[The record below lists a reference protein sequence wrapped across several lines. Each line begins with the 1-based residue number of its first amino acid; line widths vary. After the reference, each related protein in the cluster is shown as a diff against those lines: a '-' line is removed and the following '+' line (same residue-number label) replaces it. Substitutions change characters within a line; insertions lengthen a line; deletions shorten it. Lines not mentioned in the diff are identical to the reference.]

1 MASKTVLRVGATLG
15 IVGMTAGAWF
25 AGKQVRSPAQ
35 AAATANPPTASRI
48 TAPVEERELSSSVIV
63 RGVVRYGD
71 PRAVVLAAS
80 SVKNASAGPTGA
92 VSIISSPAVKGAELP
107 DGAPAL
113 TVGGRPVF
121 VFEGKVPA
129 YRDLRPGDVG
139 DDVRQLEEALARF
152 DMNPGTV
159 DGKYDKAT
167 ETAVERWY
175 TSKGYAAFGP
185 TDAQR
190 TQLRGLRDALSRA
203 NDATV
208 TARQSLDAA
217 KRSTSGDRTL
227 AAQEGVR
234 TAKEKVASTQAEA
247 AREQVRFDGEIDA
260 RRSAVTLAERA
271 LTLAEQALAKAQ
283 RESTDTAPIIDSED
297 AVVTAQSQSAQ
308 AKIALDEAV
317 AQVPLAES
325 AVVDA
330 VATLDTARKDLDLL
344 KKTKVTIPQTDPG
357 VVVLI
362 DNSATTIRAAEAVV
376 RQAEAAL
383 RAAEVGRTAAARVV
397 ETRQAALTD
406 ADRAIARA
414 QAAIGRAKQSV
425 SDRSVGVEEA
435 TQRVATA
442 LADTQRTKRELAT
455 SERAQADARKT
466 AAVAVRQ
473 AEGAVT
479 VAEAQLRDA
488 KNTSAASA
496 AAEQLSS
503 AEQTKVRA
511 QTELDELERQIGTV
525 VPANE
530 ILFFPTLPLRVDDVK
545 ALRGDV
551 VEGPVMTVTTARLA
565 VDSSVDVAQAKLVR
579 KGSAVVIESTE
590 FNVELKGTVTEI
602 ASTAGTKGADPGKVY
617 LEVTPNEGE
626 KTEVD
631 PKDLNG
637 SSVKLTIPIRS
648 TGKAVVAVP
657 VAAVSIAADGTSRV
671 EVEDTPG
678 APTRFIRVRT
688 GLAAEGYVEV
698 TPLESK
704 LAAGAQVVV
713 GNREGVLL
721 EGTTEENDKSSDTAA
736 ADSSSPDVSGSSGAS
751 TPETSEATPE
761 TSEATADEAT
771 TDPATAETTGAP

>member
-1 MASKTVLRVGATLG
+1 MASKTVLRLGATLG

-35 AAATANPPTASRI
+35 AAATANPPVASRI

-80 SVKNASAGPTGA
+80 SVKNATAGPTGA
-92 VSIISSPAVKGAELP
+92 ISIISSPAVKGAELP
-107 DGAPAL
+107 EGAPAL

-121 VFEGKVPA
+121 VFQGKVPA
-129 YRDLRPGDVG
+129 YRDMRPGDSG
-139 DDVRQLEEALARF
+139 DDVRQLEQALERF
-152 DMNPGTV
+152 AMNPGAV
-159 DGKYDKAT
+159 DGIYDKAT
-167 ETAVERWY
+167 ETAVELWY
-175 TSKGYAAFGP
+175 KSKGYSAFGP

-190 TQLRGLRDALSRA
+190 TQLRSLRDAVSRA
-203 NDATV
+203 QDLTV

-217 KRSTSGDRTL
+217 KRSTSVDRTL
-227 AAQEGVR
+227 AAQEAVR
-234 TAKEKVASTQAEA
+234 VAKEKVAATQSDAE
-247 AREQVRFDGEIDA
+247 REQVRFVSEIEA
-260 RRSAVTLAERA
+260 RQSAVTLAERA
-271 LTLAEQALAKAQ
+271 VVLADQTLVKAQ
-283 RESTDTAPIIDSED
+283 RDSLDTTPVADSED
-297 AVVTAQSQSAQ
+297 AVATAQSQARQ
-308 AKIALDEAV
+308 AKIALDDAA

-325 AVVDA
+325 AVTDA
-330 VATLDTARKDLDLL
+330 VASLDTARKDLDLL

-357 VVVLI
+357 VIVLV
-362 DNSATTIRAAEAVV
+362 DNSPATIRGAEAVV
-376 RQAEAAL
+376 RQAEATV
-383 RAAEVGRTAAARVV
+383 RSAEVGRTAAARLV

-406 ADRAIARA
+406 AERAVAKA
-414 QAAIGRAKQSV
+414 QASIGRAKQSV
-425 SDRSVGVEEA
+425 SDRSSGVEEA
-435 TQRVATA
+435 SQRVATA
-442 LADTQRTKRELAT
+442 QADLERTKRELAAST
-455 SERAQADARKT
+455 KSQADAAK
-466 AAVAVRQ
+466 AATVATRQ
-473 AEGAVT
+473 ARGGVS

-488 KNTSAASA
+488 KNSNAASA

-511 QTELDELERQIGTV
+511 QTELTELERQVGIV

-530 ILFFPTLPLRVDDVK
+530 LLFFPTLPLRVDDVK

-551 VEGPVMTVTTARLA
+551 VNGPVMTVTTARLA

-602 ASTAGTKGADPGKVY
+602 AATAGTKGADPGKVY

-648 TGKAVVAVP
+648 TGKAVMAVP
-657 VAAVSIAADGTSRV
+657 VAAVSIAADGASRV
-671 EVEDTPG
+671 EVESAPG
-678 APTRFIRVRT
+678 AATTFVRVRT

-698 TPLESK
+698 TPLDGK
-704 LAAGAQVVV
+704 LAAGSQVVV
-713 GNREGVLL
+713 GNREGALL
-721 EGTTEENDKSSDTAA
+721 EGTPGENDKSSDTAPA
-736 ADSSSPDVSGSSGAS
+736 ESSGAS
-751 TPETSEATPE
+751 DAPSSEAAASDSSGAKST
-761 TSEATADEAT
+761 EAA
-771 TDPATAETTGAP
+771 AETTGAP

>member
-15 IVGMTAGAWF
+15 IVGMTMGAWF

-35 AAATANPPTASRI
+35 AAATANPPVASRI

-121 VFEGKVPA
+121 VFQGKVPA

-152 DMNPGTV
+152 NMNPGTI
-159 DGKYDKAT
+159 DGRYDKAT
-167 ETAVERWY
+167 EIAVERWY
-175 TSKGYAAFGP
+175 TSKGYTAFGP

-190 TQLRGLRDALSRA
+190 TQLRGVRDSLSRA
-203 NDATV
+203 KDATV
-208 TARQSLDAA
+208 TARQNLDTA
-217 KRSTSGDRTL
+217 KRSTSTDRTL
-227 AAQEGVR
+227 AAQEAVR
-234 TAKEKVASTQAEA
+234 TAKEKVASTESEA
-247 AREQVRFDGEIDA
+247 AREQARFDSEIEA
-260 RRSAVTLAERA
+260 RQSAVALAERA
-271 LTLAEQALAKAQ
+271 LALAEQTLTKAQ
-283 RESTDTAPIIDSED
+283 RDSTDTSPIVDSED
-297 AVVTAQSQSAQ
+297 AVVTQQSQSKQ
-308 AKIALDEAV
+308 AKIALDEAIS
-317 AQVPLAES
+317 QVPLAES

-330 VATLDTARKDLDLL
+330 AASLDAARKDLDLL
-344 KKTKVTIPQTDPG
+344 KKTKVTVPQADPG
-357 VVVLI
+357 VIVLV

-383 RAAEVGRTAAARVV
+383 RAAEVGRAAAARVV

-406 ADRAIARA
+406 ADRAIVRA

-425 SDRSVGVEEA
+425 ADRSVGVDEA

-442 LADTQRTKRELAT
+442 QADIERTKRELAT
-455 SERAQADARKT
+455 SEKSQADARKT
-466 AAVAVRQ
+466 SAVAVRQ
-473 AEGAVT
+473 ARGAVT
-479 VAEAQLRDA
+479 VAQAQLRDA
-488 KNTSAASA
+488 KNSSAASA

-511 QTELDELERQIGTV
+511 QTELDELERQIGIV

-545 ALRGDV
+545 ALRGAV
-551 VEGPVMTVTTARLA
+551 VDGPVMTVTTARLA

-590 FNVELKGTVTEI
+590 FNVELQGTVTEI

-626 KTEVD
+626 KTEVN

-657 VAAVSIAADGTSRV
+657 VAAVSIAADGASRV

-678 APTRFIRVRT
+678 TPTRFVRVRT

-698 TPLESK
+698 TPLEGK

-713 GNREGVLL
+713 GNRDAALL
-721 EGTTEENDKSSDTAA
+721 EGTTEENDKSSDTVA
-736 ADSSSPDVSGSSGAS
+736 ADASSAGSSSEAAPESAA
-751 TPETSEATPE
+751 PETK
-761 TSEATADEAT
+761 TSETTKATSAS
-771 TDPATAETTGAP
+771 

>member
-15 IVGMTAGAWF
+15 IVGMTTGAWF

-35 AAATANPPTASRI
+35 AAATANPPVASRI

-80 SVKNASAGPTGA
+80 SVKNASAGPAGA
-92 VSIISSPAVKGAELP
+92 ASIISSPAVKGAELP
-107 DGAPAL
+107 DGASAL

-121 VFEGKVPA
+121 VFQGKVPA

-139 DDVRQLEEALARF
+139 DDVRQLEDALARF
-152 DMNPGTV
+152 NMNPGTV
-159 DGKYDKAT
+159 DGKYDKTT
-167 ETAVERWY
+167 ESAVNRWY
-175 TSKGYAAFGP
+175 TSKGYNAFGP

-190 TQLRGLRDALSRA
+190 TQLRGLRDSLSRA
-203 NDATV
+203 EDLAV
-208 TARQSLDAA
+208 TARQNLDVA
-217 KRSTSGDRTL
+217 KRSTSVDRTL

-234 TAKEKVASTQAEA
+234 VAKEKVVTAKSDAE
-247 AREQVRFDGEIDA
+247 REQARFDSELEA
-260 RRSAVTLAERA
+260 RQSAVALAERA
-271 LTLAEQALAKAQ
+271 VTLGEQTLAKAQ
-283 RESTDTAPIIDSED
+283 RDSLDTAPVADSED
-297 AVVTAQSQSAQ
+297 AVATAESQARQ
-308 AKIALDEAV
+308 AKVSLDDAV

-330 VATLDTARKDLDLL
+330 VASLDTARKDLDLL
-344 KKTKVTIPQTDPG
+344 KKTKVTVPQADPG
-357 VVVLI
+357 VILLI
-362 DNSATTIRAAEAVV
+362 DNSPTTIRAAEAVV
-376 RQAEAAL
+376 RQAEATVRSTEAS
-383 RAAEVGRTAAARVV
+383 RTAATRLV
-397 ETRQAALTD
+397 ETRQAAVSD
-406 ADRAIARA
+406 AERSITRAKTGIA
-414 QAAIGRAKQSV
+414 RAKQSV
-425 SDRSVGVEEA
+425 SDRSVGVDEA
-435 TQRVATA
+435 SQRLATA
-442 LADTQRTKRELAT
+442 QSDLLRVKRELET
-455 SERAQADARKT
+455 SVKGQADAAR
-466 AAVAVRQ
+466 AATVVVRQ
-473 AEGAVT
+473 ARGAVS

-488 KNTSAASA
+488 KNSNSATA
-496 AAEQLSS
+496 ALEQLNS
-503 AEQTKVRA
+503 AQQTKVRA
-511 QTELDELERQIGTV
+511 QTELDELERQVGIV

-530 ILFFPTLPLRVDDVK
+530 VLFFPSLPLRVDDVK

-551 VEGPVMTVTTARLA
+551 VNGPVMTVTTARLA

-590 FNVELKGTVTEI
+590 FNVVLKGTVTEI

-617 LEVTPNEGE
+617 LEVTPNEDE

-678 APTRFIRVRT
+678 ATTRFVRVRT

-698 TPLESK
+698 TALEGK

-713 GNREGVLL
+713 GNREGALL
-721 EGTTEENDKSSDTAA
+721 EGTAEANDKSSDTVP
-736 ADSSSPDVSGSSGAS
+736 ADSSAVGGSGSSVAGAS
-751 TPETSEATPE
+751 DASASDSSPESSNAKV
-761 TSEATADEAT
+761 DKT
-771 TDPATAETTGAP
+771 TETTSAP

>member
-35 AAATANPPTASRI
+35 AAATANPPVASRI

-80 SVKNASAGPTGA
+80 SVKNSSAGPTGA

-121 VFEGKVPA
+121 VFQGKVPA

-152 DMNPGTV
+152 NMNPGAV

-175 TSKGYAAFGP
+175 TSKGYTAFGP
-185 TDAQR
+185 TDSQR
-190 TQLRGLRDALSRA
+190 TQLRGLRDSLSRA

-208 TARQSLDAA
+208 TARQNLDAA
-217 KRSTSGDRTL
+217 KRSTSTDRTL

-234 TAKEKVASTQAEA
+234 TAREKVTSTESEA
-247 AREQVRFDGEIDA
+247 AREQARFDSEIEA
-260 RRSAVTLAERA
+260 RQSAVTLAERA
-271 LTLAEQALAKAQ
+271 LTLAEQSLAKAQ
-283 RESTDTAPIIDSED
+283 RDSTDTAPVIDSED
-297 AVVTAQSQSAQ
+297 AVVTAQSQAKQ
-308 AKIALDEAV
+308 ARIALDEAV
-317 AQVPLAES
+317 AQVPLAE
-325 AVVDA
+325 AGVVDGTA
-330 VATLDTARKDLDLL
+330 SLDAARKDLDLL
-344 KKTKVTIPQTDPG
+344 KKTKVTIPQAEPG
-357 VVVLI
+357 VVVLV

-406 ADRAIARA
+406 ADRAITRA
-414 QAAIGRAKQSV
+414 QAAIGRARQSV
-425 SDRSVGVEEA
+425 TDKSVGVEEA

-442 LADTQRTKRELAT
+442 QADIERTKRELAM
-455 SERAQADARKT
+455 SEKAKADARKT
-466 AAVAVRQ
+466 TATAVRQ
-473 AEGAVT
+473 ARGGVT

-496 AAEQLSS
+496 AAQQVSS
-503 AEQTKVRA
+503 ADQTKVRA

-525 VPANE
+525 FPANE
-530 ILFFPTLPLRVDDVK
+530 ILFFPELPLRVDDVK
-545 ALRGDV
+545 ALRGAV
-551 VEGPVMTVTTARLA
+551 VDGPVMTVTTARLA

-602 ASTAGTKGADPGKVY
+602 ASSAGTKGADPGKVY

-671 EVEDTPG
+671 EVEETPG
-678 APTRFIRVRT
+678 AATRFVRVRT

-698 TPLESK
+698 TPLEGK
-704 LAAGAQVVV
+704 LAAGSQVVV

-721 EGTTEENDKSSDTAA
+721 EGTAEENDKSSDTAA
-736 ADSSSPDVSGSSGAS
+736 EGSEASGSSEAGSSEAGS
-751 TPETSEATPE
+751 SEAGSSEAGSSEAT
-761 TSEATADEAT
+761 EASK
-771 TDPATAETTGAP
+771 TAETSAP

>member
-1 MASKTVLRVGATLG
+1 MASKTVLRLGATLA

-35 AAATANPPTASRI
+35 AAATANPPVASRI

-80 SVKNASAGPTGA
+80 SVKNATAGPTGA
-92 VSIISSPAVKGAELP
+92 ISIISSPAVKGAELP
-107 DGAPAL
+107 EGAPAL

-121 VFEGKVPA
+121 VFQGKVPA
-129 YRDLRPGDVG
+129 YRDMRPGDSG
-139 DDVRQLEEALARF
+139 DDVRQLEQALERF
-152 DMNPGTV
+152 AMSPGTV
-159 DGKYDKAT
+159 DGIYDKAT

-175 TSKGYAAFGP
+175 KSKGYSAFGP

-190 TQLRGLRDALSRA
+190 TQLRSLRDAVSRA
-203 NDATV
+203 QDLTV

-217 KRSTSGDRTL
+217 KRSTSVDRTL
-227 AAQEGVR
+227 AAQEAVR
-234 TAKEKVASTQAEA
+234 VAKEKVATAQSDSE
-247 AREQVRFDGEIDA
+247 REQVRFTSEIEA
-260 RRSAVTLAERA
+260 RQSAVTLAERA
-271 LTLAEQALAKAQ
+271 VVLADQSLAKAQ
-283 RESTDTAPIIDSED
+283 RDSVDTTPVADSED
-297 AVVTAQSQSAQ
+297 AVATAQSQARQ
-308 AKIALDEAV
+308 AKIAVDDAV

-325 AVVDA
+325 AVADA
-330 VATLDTARKDLDLL
+330 AASLDTARKDLDLL
-344 KKTKVTIPQTDPG
+344 KKTKVTIPQADPA
-357 VVVLI
+357 VVVLV
-362 DNSATTIRAAEAVV
+362 DNSPATIRAAEAVV

-383 RAAEVGRTAAARVV
+383 RAAEVGRTAAARLV

-406 ADRAIARA
+406 ADRAIVKA
-414 QAAIGRAKQSV
+414 QASINRAKQSV
-425 SDRSVGVEEA
+425 SDRSSGVEEA
-435 TQRVATA
+435 SQRVATA
-442 LADTQRTKRELAT
+442 QADLDRTKRELEA
-455 SERAQADARKT
+455 SSKSQADAAK
-466 AAVAVRQ
+466 AATVAARQ
-473 AEGAVT
+473 ARGGVS

-488 KNTSAASA
+488 KNSSAASA

-511 QTELDELERQIGTV
+511 QTELTELERQVGIV

-530 ILFFPTLPLRVDDVK
+530 LLFFPTLPLRVDDVK

-551 VEGPVMTVTTARLA
+551 VNGPVMTVTTARLA

-602 ASTAGTKGADPGKVY
+602 AATAGTKGADPGKVY

-648 TGKAVVAVP
+648 TGKAVIAVP
-657 VAAVSIAADGTSRV
+657 VAAVSIAADGASRV
-671 EVEDTPG
+671 EVESTPG
-678 APTRFIRVRT
+678 TATTFVRVRT

-698 TPLESK
+698 TPLDGK
-704 LAAGAQVVV
+704 LAAGSQVVV
-713 GNREGVLL
+713 GNREGALL
-721 EGTTEENDKSSDTAA
+721 EGAVGENDKSSDTAPAEASGASDA
-736 ADSSSPDVSGSSGAS
+736 APSSDAAASDSSGAKS
-751 TPETSEATPE
+751 TEA
-761 TSEATADEAT
+761 A
-771 TDPATAETTGAP
+771 AETTGAP